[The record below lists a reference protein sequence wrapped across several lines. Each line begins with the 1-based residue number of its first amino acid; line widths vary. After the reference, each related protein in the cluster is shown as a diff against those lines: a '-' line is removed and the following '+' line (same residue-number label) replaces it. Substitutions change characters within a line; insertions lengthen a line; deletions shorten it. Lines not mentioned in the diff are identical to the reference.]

1 LTNMA
6 EVLTVRGPLA
16 ADQLGRTL
24 PQEHLL
30 IDLARVTRN
39 FDHFLHD
46 GSLATIEACRFR
58 DAGGGTIVD
67 LANRNLG
74 GDPRGLSAIAE
85 QTGLNIVMGCGW
97 YREPYYDR
105 EVYEKSTNQLA
116 DDIVRDIVEGVDG
129 TGIRAG
135 TIGRGFLHRLLLS
148 HDVCMLPHLHAF
160 GGTGYDYLLTD
171 FVERLCVAG
180 LMQREIDTLLIDN
193 PPAAL
198 AP

>member
-1 LTNMA
+1 
-6 EVLTVRGPLA
+6 
-16 ADQLGRTL
+16 
-24 PQEHLL
+24 
-30 IDLARVTRN
+30 
-39 FDHFLHD
+39 
-46 GSLATIEACRFR
+46 
-58 DAGGGTIVD
+58 
-67 LANRNLG
+67 
-74 GDPRGLSAIAE
+74 LSAIAE

>member
-1 LTNMA
+1 MA

-30 IDLARVTRN
+30 IELARVTRN

-74 GDPRGLSAIAE
+74 GDPTRVVRDRRADRPEYCDGLRLVSRAVLRSRGLRKE
-85 QTGLNIVMGCGW
+85 
-97 YREPYYDR
+97 
-105 EVYEKSTNQLA
+105 
-116 DDIVRDIVEGVDG
+116 
-129 TGIRAG
+129 
-135 TIGRGFLHRLLLS
+135 
-148 HDVCMLPHLHAF
+148 
-160 GGTGYDYLLTD
+160 
-171 FVERLCVAG
+171 
-180 LMQREIDTLLIDN
+180 
-193 PPAAL
+193 
-198 AP
+198 